1 MAHAA
6 EQGVAFGAAFR
17 ERAAEQVFAGQVD
30 GFQGQGGLAVFVDL
44 AVAQGFVVFGA
55 QYQDQGHFLLAEAVA
70 QAAVETVVAVR
81 FAGDFGTGREQ
92 SQGGEAAL
100 VMQADVQH
108 AQVVFHQFGNLQVAV
123 VEFRF
128 LFAFAAAQHA
138 VIQQADHQFR
148 ELGRGDAAGV
158 QGLTQGVL

>member
-1 MAHAA
+1 M
-6 EQGVAFGAAFR
+6 
-17 ERAAEQVFAGQVD
+17 
-30 GFQGQGGLAVFVDL
+30 
-44 AVAQGFVVFGA
+44 
-55 QYQDQGHFLLAEAVA
+55 
-70 QAAVETVVAVR
+70 
-81 FAGDFGTGREQ
+81 
-92 SQGGEAAL
+92 
-100 VMQADVQH
+100 MQADVQH